1 MMGPHEH
8 IMSMYSCPSASQIE
22 APSPFSK
29 NGGKPAGRCAT
40 FLWPYIPP
48 GTVVADRARN
58 DASAL
63 FTANSFVDCGAFVSW
78 GRHSAGSNRLPHHK
92 LGRMPHF
99 CQCGHLFDVRAVVH
113 HAARNGNGRLW
124 RMAEAPKTRYARG
137 EARIAQIRAAA
148 IKLIYEEGILSVT
161 HRAVAKRA
169 NLSASA
175 PSFFFPSIDDL
186 IVEAFR
192 SIMKSM
198 FDDLEALS
206 ERILREDM

>member
-22 APSPFSK
+22 APRPFSK
-29 NGGKPAGRCAT
+29 NSRKPAGRCAT

-99 CQCGHLFDVRAVVH
+99 CQCGHLFDVGICPRFVPEYITRRVMGTVDSGAWLKH
-113 HAARNGNGRLW
+113 
-124 RMAEAPKTRYARG
+124 PKLGMR
-137 EARIAQIRAAA
+137 EARP
-148 IKLIYEEGILSVT
+148 
-161 HRAVAKRA
+161 
-169 NLSASA
+169 ASRRYGQQ
-175 PSFFFPSIDDL
+175 
-186 IVEAFR
+186 R
-192 SIMKSM
+192 SNSSMKKES
-198 FDDLEALS
+198 
-206 ERILREDM
+206 